1 MNYCEAI
8 REKIG
13 NDPLIIVRPS
23 VAIMNH
29 NGEILLSRYI
39 DGIWSIPGDILQL
52 NQSVEECIKR
62 NVLNDIGLKI
72 KKLTL
77 SGVYSGTELINRVE
91 ESGDEYH
98 TVAIGYLC
106 TEYEGE
112 IIPDSNQG
120 IEAQFFSLD
129 NLPKEINPF
138 IKIKLVELK
147 HQLENYLS

>member
-23 VAIMNH
+23 VAILNH

-39 DGIWSIPGDILQL
+39 GGIWSIPGDILQL
-52 NQSVEECIKR
+52 DQSVEECLKR

-77 SGVYSGTELINRVE
+77 FGVYSGTELINRVQ

-106 TEYEGE
+106 NEYEGE
-112 IIPDSNQG
+112 ITPDSNQG
-120 IEAQFFSLD
+120 IEAHFFSID

-138 IKIKLVELK
+138 IKNKLVELK
-147 HQLENYLS
+147 CQLEK